1 MEQFQ
6 EYLKARAAGEGFSL
20 TDGQLADFQQYA
32 TLLVDWN
39 NRMNLTAITAPQ
51 EIAVKHFLDS
61 IMLLRYAPLP
71 EGSRMI
77 DVGTGAG
84 FPAVPIKTVRPDLK
98 VTLLDSLNKRITF
111 LSALSEALGQDNT
124 CIHARAEE
132 GGRKPELREQ
142 FDLATARAVAPMRL
156 LAEYCLPYVKQGGL
170 FVAMKGP
177 DVEAELEEAKP
188 AIKLLGG
195 KIQAVEAYQLAEEF
209 GRSVII
215 IKKISQTPT
224 KYPRPSAKI
233 AKAPL

>member
-1 MEQFQ
+1 
-6 EYLKARAAGEGFSL
+6 
-20 TDGQLADFQQYA
+20 
-32 TLLVDWN
+32 
-39 NRMNLTAITAPQ
+39 
-51 EIAVKHFLDS
+51 
-61 IMLLRYAPLP
+61 
-71 EGSRMI
+71 
-77 DVGTGAG
+77 
-84 FPAVPIKTVRPDLK
+84 
-98 VTLLDSLNKRITF
+98 
-111 LSALSEALGQDNT
+111 
-124 CIHARAEE
+124 
-132 GGRKPELREQ
+132 
-142 FDLATARAVAPMRL
+142 MRL

-188 AIKLLGG
+188 AIKQLGG